1 MFSKTNKPGI
11 GTAIVLSFP
20 LLGGCAQEQTPL
32 TQEQMSAHITEVAN
46 TDTLRPK
53 LEARIEQ
60 HCPEPYRKVTEK
72 ALTLFD
78 ATHLLIREHHN
89 GRYNQPLN
97 LASFDAELIA
107 IEDMRSY
114 LFEHRG
120 SEDFRV
126 NQDVKHSSDRLL
138 ISCGSALDLVSQQQT
153 IGDRWF
159 GHASTS
165 NSNLAVLSEL
175 KTAAAALIYDCTA
188 P

>member
-1 MFSKTNKPGI
+1 MFSKENRPGF
-11 GTAIVLSFP
+11 GTAIVLSLP
-20 LLGGCAQEQTPL
+20 LFGACAQEQAPL
-32 TQEQMSAHITEVAN
+32 THEQLSAHITEVAN

-60 HCPEPYRKVTEK
+60 HCPEQYKEVTEK
-72 ALTLFD
+72 ALKLFD

-89 GRYNQPLN
+89 DSSWQELN
-97 LASFDAELIA
+97 YPAFDAEKIA

-114 LFEHRG
+114 LFEHR
-120 SEDFRV
+120 SNDVFRV

-138 ISCGSALDLVSQQQT
+138 ISCGSALDFVSQGET
-153 IGDRWF
+153 IGNRWW

-165 NSNLAVLSEL
+165 NSNIAVLSEL